1 MTTEMNQTTAQYWID
16 QLELTE
22 HPEGGYFRET
32 YRSNEQ
38 IKFLPDRY
46 EGERTFGTSIYFLL
60 TTESVSNLHRLKSD
74 EIWHFHQGGAA
85 KIHFISEEGNYSF
98 KMIGADFENEETLQ
112 VIIPRNTWF
121 AAEVTKDDFIL
132 VGCTVAPG
140 FEFQDFE
147 LAKRNNIGSLYPDHA
162 ELIKQFT
169 KQ

>member
-1 MTTEMNQTTAQYWID
+1 MNKAKAQYWID
-16 QLELTE
+16 KLELAE
-22 HPEGGYFRET
+22 HPEGGYFKET
-32 YRSNEQ
+32 YRSDEP
-38 IKFLPDRY
+38 IEVLPDRY

-60 TTESVSNLHRLKSD
+60 TTESVSNFHRLKSD

-98 KMIGADFENEETLQ
+98 KMIGVDFENGETLQ

-147 LAKRNNIGSLYPDHA
+147 LADRADLSTKFPAHTA
-162 ELIKQFT
+162 LIRGFT
-169 KQ
+169 RS